1 MEDPKQQLQVIKEIL
16 AERTQFNA
24 LSGISGVLAGI
35 YALVAAY
42 ISYLLIGDYDVIE
55 PTLLLNKPALIYSN
69 QLTNQ
74 LVILAIVVLLLSIG
88 TGLYFSYKKAN
99 GKLWTNAT
107 KVLVKEFS
115 LIMSI
120 GGIVV
125 IGCLLR
131 GYVTLIAPFCL
142 VFYGLALI
150 HVAYMIKKEIKQ
162 LGIILVLLGLVGLFL
177 PSNGLLLWAF
187 GFGVMHI
194 IYGLVMWVKYEQ
206 S

>member
-16 AERTQFNA
+16 AERTQFHA

-35 YALVAAY
+35 YALAAAY
-42 ISYLLIGDYDVIE
+42 VSYVLIGNYDVIE
-55 PTLLLNKPALIYSN
+55 PTLLLTKPALIYSN
-69 QLTNQ
+69 QLTIQ

-187 GFGVMHI
+187 GFGIMHI